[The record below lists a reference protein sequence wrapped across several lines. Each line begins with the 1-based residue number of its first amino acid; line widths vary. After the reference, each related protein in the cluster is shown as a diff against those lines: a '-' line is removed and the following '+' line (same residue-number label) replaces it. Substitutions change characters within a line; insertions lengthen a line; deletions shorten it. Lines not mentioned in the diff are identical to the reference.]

1 MTDIIFGIFDLIVS
15 SLWTL
20 IQIIS
25 IFVILK
31 IVRRKKIESQK
42 VALLAFILLAITAV
56 LNIFKLDLIAGKI
69 SEYILIL
76 FGVAFIQQFHYFLK
90 TRNNS
95 KNEE

>member
-1 MTDIIFGIFDLIVS
+1 MTDIIFGIIDLIVA

-31 IVRRKKIESQK
+31 IAKKKKIESQK
-42 VALLAFILLAITAV
+42 IALLGFVLLAITAT

-76 FGVAFIQQFHYFLK
+76 FAIAFFQQFIHFLK